1 MNRQQWKDETGIGMF
16 EKVYL
21 TKAQKD
27 KANLIGLFFLTL
39 FTCNLWVIS
48 LALIAIFVVPFITSL
63 LKEQGL
69 E

>member
-27 KANLIGLFFLTL
+27 KANLIVLFFLTL
-39 FTCNLWVIS
+39 FTCNLWVIF
-48 LALIAIFVVPFITSL
+48 LALIAIFVVPPVVSFLS
-63 LKEQGL
+63 KGG
-69 E
+69 